1 MVKQIETSRNIRT
14 TLDMLP
20 VTTWLDK
27 NVVDNNWSWVVSDT
41 YIPGWGH
48 PMIVEF
54 ENPVTPEFL
63 TLFRLM
69 FG

>member
-1 MVKQIETSRNIRT
+1 
-14 TLDMLP
+14 MLP